1 MISQAVLNIYNG
13 FMMVNQELL
22 KRYPVRFMTAVDN
35 AFFVSTYE
43 KSIKR
48 QMINELYDKGLR
60 GVALRTAVNEALYGT
75 DNQMSTAAAEAL
87 AEMKDV
93 GIEFFDKR
101 ALAEYIL
108 GKQISKE
115 LKAAINGLA
124 NLGPN
129 ASLPP
134 LAQLSSMMQDE
145 TLAPLISS
153 AILAADP
160 EILKDRSLWSDSA
173 RIAVREI
180 IHSRTIP
187 ANISD
192 RAIKQSE
199 YLTLKNTPEGVFGVM
214 AAVTSMAVNTAPF
227 LRFLVPYVNVPFNIA
242 NMFLDWFP
250 LTSAARAYGLTPSSW
265 LPPSLM
271 QRFGVKPS
279 SYKQTTAAR
288 YGLEYDPQLHAE
300 QKIKAAYSAA
310 IFTMSAMYFIGK
322 ALGDDEEEEGVA
334 ITGGLFNV
342 PYDKAGKTQRP
353 YTVNL
358 FGEEFSYENTPLFL
372 TFAFIGN
379 FCDTIRELKGQ
390 NETNEKVE
398 FSDTFQNMW
407 TAGSYTA
414 VSMFDAL
421 PIAGLEGILSIFT
434 TRQKNVGTM
443 SVSEKAALSTAQGLI
458 KSLLTPVPIL
468 GNNFVKQMEQFYDP
482 RKYTN
487 DVFNLESF
495 IARATGHV
503 IVNTLDDDSLVMR
516 DYLGREV
523 VQYPG
528 ARNIKTL
535 EISEKTEI
543 DKYIYGNN
551 LNFIPVSKN
560 AEIVAINKGEDGI
573 EKHSVIP
580 LKDDVNL
587 FNKAYTHGG
596 VIMRTF
602 LEEFL
607 PLLKS
612 LDDPLLERAII
623 TSANEHQHG
632 YVLNELEKIVMTQTS
647 ESLIGVPI
655 SENLNSAFSGWG
667 SGRVL
672 ADGISKISDEGS
684 ILDMLRDISKSPESV
699 KDAKIRNLRAV
710 LKVKTKSEQ
719 QMEKI
724 QKAAAKYNKN
734 VNISQME
741 LDK

>member
-1 MISQAVLNIYNG
+1 
-13 FMMVNQELL
+13 
-22 KRYPVRFMTAVDN
+22 
-35 AFFVSTYE
+35 
-43 KSIKR
+43 
-48 QMINELYDKGLR
+48 
-60 GVALRTAVNEALYGT
+60 
-75 DNQMSTAAAEAL
+75 
-87 AEMKDV
+87 MKDV

-101 ALAEYIL
+101 ALADYIV
-108 GKQISKE
+108 GKQISRE

-124 NLGPN
+124 GLGPN
-129 ASLPP
+129 ATLPP
-134 LAQLSSMMQDE
+134 LAQLASMMQDE

-160 EILKDRSLWSDSA
+160 DILSDRSLWTDSA

-180 IHSRTIP
+180 IHSKNIP

-192 RAIKQSE
+192 RATKQSE
-199 YLTLKNTPEGVFGVM
+199 YLTLKNTPEGIFGVM

-279 SYKQTTAAR
+279 SYRENISAK
-288 YGLEYDPQLHAE
+288 YGLEYDPQRHAE

-310 IFTMSAMYFIGK
+310 IFTTAAMYFIGK
-322 ALGDDEEEEGVA
+322 ALGDDEEEEGVG

-342 PYDKAGKTQRP
+342 PYDKAGKNQRP
-353 YTVNL
+353 YTINIM
-358 FGEEFSYENTPLFL
+358 GEEFSYENTPLFL

-379 FCDTIRELKGQ
+379 MCDNIRDMKAQ
-390 NETNEKVE
+390 NMTNEDVE
-398 FSDTFQNMW
+398 ASDTFQGMW
-407 TAGSYTA
+407 AAGSYTA

-421 PIAGLEGILSIFT
+421 PISGLEGILSIFT
-434 TRQKNVGTM
+434 TRQKGVGNL
-443 SVSEKAALSTAQGLI
+443 SVSEKAALTSAQGLI

-468 GNNFVKQMEQFYDP
+468 GNNLVKQVEQFYDP
-482 RKYTN
+482 RKYTS
-487 DVFNLESF
+487 DVFDAESF
-495 IARATGHV
+495 LARATGHV
-503 IVNTLDDDSLVMR
+503 IINTLDDDALVMR

-551 LNFIPVSKN
+551 LNFIPVKKDG
-560 AEIVAINKGEDGI
+560 EITIITKDENGKDVYAL
-573 EKHSVIP
+573 VP
-580 LKDDVNL
+580 LKDDVDL

-596 VIMRTF
+596 VIMRKF

-607 PLLKS
+607 PMLKD
-612 LDDPLLERAII
+612 LDDPLLERALIK
-623 TSANEHQHG
+623 SANEFQRE
-632 YVLNELEKIVMTQTS
+632 YVIKSLERSIFTQPAPGLNGTPVS
-647 ESLIGVPI
+647 ED
-655 SENLNSAFSGWG
+655 LNTAFRKWG
-667 SGRVL
+667 AGSVL
-672 ADGISKISDEGS
+672 ADGRSKISENGS
-684 ILDMLRDISKSPESV
+684 LLDMLRDINRSPESV
-699 KDAKIRNLRAV
+699 KDAKIRNLRAA

-719 QMEKI
+719 MEEKI
-724 QKAAAKYNKN
+724 KNTAAKYNKN
-734 VNISQME
+734 VNKSQMKLPE
-741 LDK
+741 